1 MKDHATQGL
10 RGDAKALRQQVRALW
25 ADGYDTADMAR
36 MLNVAE
42 PECERTLHWVLLT
55 RHSVVNSLCGND

>member
-1 MKDHATQGL
+1 MKDHATKGL
-10 RGDAKALRQQVRALW
+10 RGDTKTLRQQVRALW

-55 RHSVVNSLCGND
+55 RRSVVNSLCGND